1 MAEAAAALGYE
12 YIAITDH
19 SKALAMA
26 NGLDEQRVVE
36 FAREVREL
44 NREGLPLH
52 VFSGLE
58 CDILRDGKLDLAEEA
73 LAELDF
79 VIGSVHSYFNLEA
92 SEMTER
98 LLQAFESPS
107 LKVLGHATGRIIM
120 QREGYAFDFERIA
133 AKASE
138 RKIALEIN
146 ASPERLDLP
155 SHLVRAG
162 KRAGCR
168 FTISTDAHRPA
179 HLQNMRFGVITARRG
194 WLEAGDVLNTL
205 NLREF
210 GHAIRA
216 SSIQ

>member
-1 MAEAAAALGYE
+1 
-12 YIAITDH
+12 
-19 SKALAMA
+19 
-26 NGLDEQRVVE
+26 
-36 FAREVREL
+36 
-44 NREGLPLH
+44 
-52 VFSGLE
+52 
-58 CDILRDGKLDLAEEA
+58 
-73 LAELDF
+73 
-79 VIGSVHSYFNLEA
+79 VHSYFNLEA
-92 SEMTER
+92 SEMTDR

-120 QREGYAFDFERIA
+120 QREGYGFDFERIA

-138 RKIALEIN
+138 RQIALEIN

-162 KRAGCR
+162 KRTGCR

-210 GHAIRA
+210 GQAIRA
-216 SSIQ
+216 SSLQ